1 MLGTMHKTRVLIS
14 ASPTVF
20 ALDLRSLAV
29 LRVAVAFCVVCDIIE
44 RADSIELYLSGP
56 PGSCVVPPRQ
66 TPHHLWL
73 HRLWFSR
80 GRWALQVALFAA
92 CAASAT
98 SLAVGH
104 RPRASAALAWLLL
117 VGVQGRNECVN
128 DGSDRLLRNV
138 LLWCI
143 FLPLSG
149 PPPAGNSTAVA
160 GTTATAAAAAAAST
174 SSIRSTAATAPLVA
188 TAATAGLTLQ
198 VVGMYAAL
206 IVQRWGYASWW
217 TELSAVHYAL
227 ASPFAVSTLGK
238 HVAQVPALT
247 RAATSAAIATEA
259 FVPPLLLVTPATHI
273 LRLLPVL
280 VLGAMHLGVRAV
292 LRLPG
297 FTRMATLVMV
307 AFVPS
312 RAWDAVGWPV
322 DATPRFAH
330 AKASRGLSPRYMRL
344 LSLWRRLPGRVAS
357 AAAATV
363 AAAAAAAT
371 APTVAGA
378 VVALAAAA
386 AATVAAAAVSAGSTS
401 ATARRRGFA
410 AARLE
415 RACVVAPR
423 LLLGYMLYLLV
434 AEAGLLRKV
443 DGGDVGEFLRFNQ
456 DWRMYSPQPPRD
468 GGWWAVRGRWN
479 QTAVD
484 VLRGL
489 RHGVWLPEEAD
500 AEATVPRVPSL
511 LYRSWRWERYMSNLG
526 KTAGRTEWLPRGGPA
541 RFVEGPLRGRRGCAA
556 GDNFEA
562 TERLAWLGAYMCS
575 QWAASG
581 RAVDGMATHPASR
594 GGGAVLEMDWFHVR
608 LPPPGA
614 VASPPSRTTELTYV
628 C

>member
-1 MLGTMHKTRVLIS
+1 MLSL
-14 ASPTVF
+14 P
-20 ALDLRSLAV
+20 LDLRSLAV
-29 LRVAVAFCVVCDIIE
+29 LRVAVALCVACDVLE

-56 PGSCVVPPRQ
+56 PGSCVLPPRQ

-80 GRWALQVALFAA
+80 GPWALQVALFAG
-92 CAASAT
+92 CAASAA

-117 VGVQGRNECVN
+117 VGIQGRNECVN

-149 PPPAGNSTAVA
+149 PPCSDGGTGAA
-160 GTTATAAAAAAAST
+160 GTTASAATAAATTAAAAATTSGSAAAVAAP
-174 SSIRSTAATAPLVA
+174 TAA

-206 IVQRWGYASWW
+206 IVQRWGQAAWW

-227 ASPFAVSTLGK
+227 VSPFAVSTLGK
-238 HVAQVPALT
+238 HVAQLPALA

-259 FVPPLLLVTPATHI
+259 LVPPLLLVTPATHM

-280 VLGAMHLGVRAV
+280 VLGAMHLGVGAM

-297 FTRMATLVMV
+297 FTRIAALVMV

-312 RAWDAVGWPV
+312 RAWDAAGWPA
-322 DATPRFAH
+322 DATPRLAQ
-330 AKASRGLSPRYMRL
+330 AKAPRGMPPRYVRL
-344 LSLWRRLPGRVAS
+344 LGRWRRLPRRAAS
-357 AAAATV
+357 AATAIV

-371 APTVAGA
+371 APTAAGA

-386 AATVAAAAVSAGSTS
+386 AAATAATAAAAGARSTS
-401 ATARRRGFA
+401 AARRPGAA

-415 RACVVAPR
+415 RAFVVAPR

-443 DGGDVGEFLRFNQ
+443 DGGDVGEFLRFSQ

-479 QTAVD
+479 HTAVD
-484 VLRGL
+484 VLRGA
-489 RHGVWLPEEAD
+489 RHGAWLPEAV
-500 AEATVPRVPSL
+500 AAAAAVPRVPSL

-526 KTAGRTEWLPRGGPA
+526 KTAGKTEWLPRDGPA

-556 GDNFEA
+556 GDSFEA
-562 TERLAWLGAYMCS
+562 TERLVWLGAHLCS

-581 RAVDGMATHPASR
+581 RAVDGAATHPASHPASR
-594 GGGAVLEMDWFHVR
+594 GGGAVLEMDWFYVR
-608 LPPPGA
+608 LPPPGV
-614 VASPPSRTTELTYV
+614 VASPPSRSRELTYA